1 MAKTNVDLILDEL
14 AGANVKLVATLP
26 DDWVSG
32 LIKAVDGDDR
42 FIHAPVN
49 REESAV
55 GLCSGAFF
63 GGIRSVAVMGG
74 SGLMTCIYAITKINY
89 QYEIPLVLFTTLR
102 GNMEDPAHFQV
113 ANGFYLM
120 PVMNTLNMPFVM
132 VDTRE
137 KISTISTA
145 FDHARVINRC
155 VVVGFTRSVLKGS
168 S

>member
-1 MAKTNVDLILDEL
+1 MAKTNVNLILDEL

-42 FIHAPVN
+42 FAHVPVN

-113 ANGFYLM
+113 ANGVYLL
-120 PVMNTLNMPFVM
+120 PVMGTLNMPFVI

-145 FDHARVINRC
+145 FDHAQVINRC
-155 VVVGFTRSVLKGS
+155 VVVGFTRSVLKGIR
-168 S
+168 